1 MSRGYFGIGIY
12 YPKTEENIGTLWRS
26 AFLYDAAFI
35 FTIGR
40 RYKEQCSDT
49 TKSFRSIPLYHYI
62 DYADFYQHMPYDC
75 RLVCIELSE
84 QAMSLN
90 QFQHPTRCI
99 YLLGAEDYGL
109 PSSVTQG
116 QLVVQIPAPKPIST
130 NVAVAGSI
138 VLYDRYTRMQK

>member
-1 MSRGYFGIGIY
+1 MRGYYGIGVY
-12 YPKTEENIGTLWRS
+12 HPKTEENIGTLWRS

-49 TKSFRSIPLYHYI
+49 TKSFRSIPMYHYL
-62 DYADFYQHMPYDC
+62 DFASFYRHMPYDC

-84 QAMSLN
+84 QSRSLPN
-90 QFQHPTRCI
+90 FTHPDRCI

-109 PSSVTQG
+109 PLPVTQG
-116 QLVVQIPAPKPIST
+116 QLVVQIPAPKPMST

-138 VLYDRYTRMQK
+138 VIYDRYVKRGI